1 MSDSTFAHHTSEIE
15 GILALDRFDECGAC
29 SPAVIVT
36 AHDVITALE
45 YWWLSPDVRDVVGT
59 HTYIEVHENQEK
71 HSCSIRLKFENPT
84 RPKVDH
90 AVLIIIQHHLT
101 GKPKIHYQLQFP
113 CTDAIKNLPA
123 SEFKTEAQARA
134 LDHRAKVDKYRDLP
148 RVSISLEEPRGD
160 AALLELQQHMLEFV
174 GQLLQLSRK
183 YPV

>member
-1 MSDSTFAHHTSEIE
+1 MAEVRFAYQTSNI
-15 GILALDRFDECGAC
+15 GRILDLDRSKECGAC
-29 SPAVIVT
+29 SSVEIET
-36 AHDVITALE
+36 AHDLITALE

-59 HTYIEVHENQEK
+59 QTYIEVHENQEK
-71 HSCSIRLKFENPT
+71 HSCSIRLKFENPA

-123 SEFKTEAQARA
+123 SEFKTEAQART
-134 LDHRAKVDKYRDLP
+134 LNHRAKVDKYRDLP
-148 RVSISLEEPRGD
+148 RVSISLEEPRSD

-174 GQLLQLSRK
+174 GQLLQLSHK
-183 YPV
+183 YPG

>member
-1 MSDSTFAHHTSEIE
+1 MAEVRFAHHTSEIE
-15 GILALDRFDECGAC
+15 GILALDHYEECRAC
-29 SPAVIVT
+29 STAVIET

-59 HTYIEVHENQEK
+59 RTYIEVHENQEK
-71 HSCSIRLKFENPT
+71 HSCSIRLKFENPA

-134 LDHRAKVDKYRDLP
+134 LDHRTKVDKYRDLP

-160 AALLELQQHMLEFV
+160 AALLDIQQHILEFV